1 MFATDQVKQWES
13 KFQHTI
19 AEAQKVAQARAR
31 QVEAEARKAF
41 ELLGDRAQAEV
52 KQLLSQAQ
60 TETRDQW
67 VKVGEQFIKF
77 GTKMQEMAKPV
88 VVDAAPAA
96 TETPAPAVVEVTP
109 ASETQAN

>member
-52 KQLLSQAQ
+52 KQLLSHAQ

-77 GTKMQEMAKPV
+77 GTKIQEMAKPV
-88 VVDAAPAA
+88 VAEAAPAQ
-96 TETPAPAVVEVTP
+96 TPAPAVVEVTP
-109 ASETQAN
+109 AAETQAN

>member
-1 MFATDQVKQWES
+1 MFATEQVKQWES
-13 KFQHTI
+13 KFQSSI
-19 AEAQKVAQARAR
+19 AEAQKIAQEKAR

-60 TETRDQW
+60 SGTRDQW

-77 GTKMQEMAKPV
+77 GTKLQEMAKPV
-88 VVDAAPAA
+88 AAEAAAPAA
-96 TETPAPAVVEVTP
+96 EAPAPAVVEVATP
-109 ASETQAN
+109 SEAQAN

>member
-60 TETRDQW
+60 SETRDQW

-77 GTKMQEMAKPV
+77 GTKIQEMAKPV
-88 VVDAAPAA
+88 AAAAAPAA
-96 TETPAPAVVEVTP
+96 SEAPAPVVVEVASP
-109 ASETQAN
+109 AETQAN